1 MDPSQA
7 AQALAG
13 VSGGLFVAAAA
24 VLVLGYFY
32 IFWDKRKDDSACK
45 EDGQVGLK
53 LVLYT
58 LMIVSLAIA
67 TGGVDGILSWLLA
80 GAKGGSGPIKLG
92 LANLAAGGGGVVVV
106 LLVLLPR
113 TNAKDYPQAE
123 RFAAG
128 AVAIVASIAT
138 VVSLNA
144 MLTALLGGAGWRTGG
159 AQAAGSLVVAGGLA
173 FLSVS
178 RFGSM
183 SGWTAPAK
191 PAPMMPQGGFPPQ
204 GGGYSPQGGMPQGQ
218 PGGGYQP
225 QGGGYPPQGGQMPG
239 GGYPPSGGGQMPPG
253 GGGYPPQG
261 GGGYQPR

>member
-13 VSGGLFVAAAA
+13 VGSGLFVAAAA

-32 IFWDKRKDDSACK
+32 IFWDKRKDESSNKD
-45 EDGQVGLK
+45 DGQAGLK

-58 LMIVSLAIA
+58 LLIVSLGIA
-67 TGGVDGILSWLLA
+67 AGGVNSVLSWLLA

-92 LANLAAGGGGVVVV
+92 LAHLAAGGGGVVVV

-113 TNAKDYPQAE
+113 TNTKDYPQAE

-128 AVAIVASIAT
+128 AVAVVASIAT
-138 VVSLNA
+138 VISLDS
-144 MLTALLGGAGWRTGG
+144 MLTALLGGAGWRGGG
-159 AQAAGSLVVAGGLA
+159 AQAAGGLLVAGGLA

-191 PAPMMPQGGFPPQ
+191 PAPMMQQGGFPPQ
-204 GGGYSPQGGMPQGQ
+204 AGGYQPQAQMPQGQ
-218 PGGGYQP
+218 PGGYQQP
-225 QGGGYPPQGGQMPG
+225 QGGGYPPQGGQMG
-239 GGYPPSGGGQMPPG
+239 GGYPPQGGGQMPP